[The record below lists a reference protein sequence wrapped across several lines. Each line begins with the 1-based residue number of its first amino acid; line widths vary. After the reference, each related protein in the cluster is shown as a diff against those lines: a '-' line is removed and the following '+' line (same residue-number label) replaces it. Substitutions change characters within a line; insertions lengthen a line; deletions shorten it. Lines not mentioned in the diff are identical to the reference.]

1 MPHLFDAE
9 VTSGN
14 IVITSVPG
22 ATNFVM
28 LQIVDTLIHLK
39 LTLS

>member
-22 ATNFVM
+22 PTNFVM
-28 LQIVDTLIHLK
+28 LQIVETVIYLK
-39 LTLS
+39 LTVS